1 MAKGNLFLGFGRGS
15 IGDVTFTHA
24 NGEQIARARNRA
36 PRNPRSALQLL
47 QRVCL
52 KTSSSAYSLLQE
64 ITNHSF
70 QGFAEGTQ
78 SQAEFNRLNIQR
90 FRERLAYEINS
101 GDEQIILECE
111 ETNFASRGS
120 SLVEINPYIVSSG
133 SLAALPIAFMG
144 GAPTP
149 AFALSV
155 ALPSATPSYADVVAA
170 LKLVRGDQLTFLSL
184 SVDDTIDGGVFNGFE
199 YCRVI
204 LDPSDTDMTQP
215 FLDGTSI
222 NLPNEKNRGDFSFS
236 IQQVG
241 GVYYLCFVA
250 SSMTMTVNRANTMAA
265 GTCIVSRS
273 NGSVWQR
280 SPQSLVVRPYLITQ
294 QGHLEWD
301 HGTDYLAD
309 AIYSYMTDE
318 SSTLYLNQ
326 AGAGASNVGPAIP
339 AQLLTVIVNQFPM
352 TRDED
357 PGPMVSPF
365 SVTATMAGGSAT
377 KTYKLAVY
385 QVTNN
390 VPTTKLSEATF
401 SDGSA
406 QIASRAYENKCAVCL
421 LENDAIVDTFVKF
434 NVAGG
439 D

>member
-15 IGDVTFTHA
+15 VGDVTFTHA

-64 ITNHSF
+64 LTNHSF

-78 SQAEFNRLNIQR
+78 SQSEFNRLNIQK
-90 FRERLAYEINS
+90 FREKLASYINS
-101 GDEQIILECE
+101 GDDQTILECE

-133 SLAALPIAFMG
+133 TLAALPIAFMG
-144 GAPTP
+144 GAASP
-149 AFALSV
+149 AFAIAV
-155 ALPSATPSYADVVAA
+155 ALPSATPSYADVVTA

-215 FLDGTSI
+215 FLDGSSI

-236 IQQVG
+236 IQQVS
-241 GVYYLCFVA
+241 GVYYLCFIA
-250 SSMTMTVNRANTMAA
+250 SSMTMTINRANTMAA

-280 SPQSLVVRPYLITQ
+280 SPQSLVIRPSLITQ
-294 QGHLEWD
+294 PGHLEWD
-301 HGTDYLAD
+301 HETDYLAD

-339 AQLLTVIVNQFPM
+339 AQLMTVLLGSETMV
-352 TRDED
+352 RDQD

-365 SVTATMAGGSAT
+365 DVTATMAGGSST
-377 KTYKLAVY
+377 KTYKVAIY
-385 QVTNN
+385 RTSGGT
-390 VPTTKLSEATF
+390 PTTMISEAAF

-406 QIASRAYENKCAVCL
+406 HIASQSYSGSCAVVL
-421 LENDAIVDTFVKF
+421 LENGEIVDTFVTF
-434 NVAGG
+434 SATS
-439 D
+439 

>member
-15 IGDVTFTHA
+15 VGDVTFTHA

-64 ITNHSF
+64 LTNHSF

-78 SQAEFNRLNIQR
+78 SQSEFNRLNIQK
-90 FRERLAYEINS
+90 FREKLASYINS
-101 GDEQIILECE
+101 GDEQEILECE
-111 ETNFASRGS
+111 ETNFASKGS

-133 SLAALPIAFMG
+133 SLAALPIEFMG
-144 GAPTP
+144 GAASP
-149 AFALSV
+149 AFAIAV
-155 ALPSATPSYADVVAA
+155 ALPSAAPSYADVVAA

-215 FLDGTSI
+215 FLDGSSI

-236 IQQVG
+236 IQQVSG
-241 GVYYLCFVA
+241 NYYLCFVA
-250 SSMTMTVNRANTMAA
+250 SSMTMTINRANTMAA

-280 SPQSLVVRPYLITQ
+280 SPQSLVVRPSLITQ
-294 QGHLEWD
+294 PGHLEWD
-301 HGTDYLAD
+301 HETDYMAD
-309 AIYSYMTDE
+309 AIYSYMSDE
-318 SSTLYLNQ
+318 SSLLYLNQ
-326 AGAGASNVGPAIP
+326 AGAGASNVGPAVP
-339 AQLLTVIVNQFPM
+339 AQLMTVLLNQIPM
-352 TRDED
+352 TRDEE
-357 PGPMVSPF
+357 PGPVISPF

-377 KTYKLAVY
+377 KTYKVAIY
-385 QVTNN
+385 QTSGG
-390 VPTTKLSEATF
+390 VPTTKVSEATF
-401 SDGSA
+401 NEGSA
-406 QIASRAYENKCAVCL
+406 QIASREYSGNCAVVL
-421 LENDAIVDTFVKF
+421 LENDQIVDTFVKF
-434 NVAGG
+434 TVA
-439 D
+439 

>member
-15 IGDVTFTHA
+15 VGDVTFTHA

-64 ITNHSF
+64 LTNHSF

-78 SQAEFNRLNIQR
+78 SQSEFNRLNIQK
-90 FRERLAYEINS
+90 FREKLASYINS
-101 GDEQIILECE
+101 GDEQEILECE
-111 ETNFASRGS
+111 ETNFASKGS

-144 GAPTP
+144 SAASP
-149 AFALSV
+149 AFAIAV

-184 SVDDTIDGGVFNGFE
+184 SCDDTIDGGVFNGFE

-236 IQQVG
+236 VQQVS

-250 SSMTMTVNRANTMAA
+250 SSMTMTINRANTMAA

-280 SPQSLVVRPYLITQ
+280 SPQSLVVRPSLITQ
-294 QGHLEWD
+294 PGHLEWD
-301 HGTDYLAD
+301 HETDYLAD
-309 AIYSYMTDE
+309 AIYSYMSDE
-318 SSTLYLNQ
+318 SSLLYLNQ
-326 AGAGASNVGPAIP
+326 AGAGASNVGPAVP
-339 AQLLTVIVNQFPM
+339 AQLLTVLVNQYPK
-352 TRDED
+352 TRDEVS
-357 PGPMVSPF
+357 PPVVSPF

-385 QVTNN
+385 QVSGGQ
-390 VPTTKLSEATF
+390 PTTKISDATF
-401 SDGSA
+401 TDGSA
-406 QIASRAYENKCAVCL
+406 QIASQAYSGKVAIVL
-421 LENDAIVDTFVKF
+421 LENDAIVDNFVQF
-434 NVAGG
+434 DVTTS
-439 D
+439 

>member
-15 IGDVTFTHA
+15 VGDVTFTHA

-64 ITNHSF
+64 LTNHSF

-78 SQAEFNRLNIQR
+78 SQSEFNRLNIQK
-90 FRERLAYEINS
+90 FREKLASYINS
-101 GDEQIILECE
+101 GDEQEILECE
-111 ETNFASRGS
+111 ETNFASKGS

-133 SLAALPIAFMG
+133 SLAALPIEFMG
-144 GAPTP
+144 GATSP
-149 AFALSV
+149 AFAIAV

-215 FLDGTSI
+215 FLDGSSI

-236 IQQVG
+236 IQQVSG
-241 GVYYLCFVA
+241 NFYLCFVA
-250 SSMTMTVNRANTMAA
+250 SSMTMTINRANTMAA

-280 SPQSLVVRPYLITQ
+280 SPQSLIVRPSLITLP
-294 QGHLEWD
+294 GHLEWD
-301 HGTDYLAD
+301 HETDYLAD
-309 AIYSYMTDE
+309 AIYSYMSDE
-318 SSTLYLNQ
+318 SSMLYLNQ

-339 AQLLTVIVNQFPM
+339 AQLMTVMVNQYPK
-352 TRDED
+352 TRDEVSA
-357 PGPMVSPF
+357 PEVSPF
-365 SVTATMAGGSAT
+365 SVSATMAGGSAT

-385 QVTNN
+385 QVSGGQ
-390 VPTTKLSEATF
+390 PTTKISDATF
-401 SDGSA
+401 TEGSA
-406 QIASRAYENKCAVCL
+406 QIASRSYSGKVAIVL
-421 LENDAIVDTFVKF
+421 LENDAIVDNFVQF
-434 NVAGG
+434 DVTTS
-439 D
+439 